1 MSKTNFI
8 LILLFSLT
16 VLASGCL
23 DGQQEVTGVVE
34 TLPEVQEFLDDNP
47 DASIDAVRWNSDYID
62 DNFDDIKETC
72 QPAIDTEKDHYRVN
86 VEDDSENI
94 VTWLEA
100 EEMEVMCVTR
110 EGSETTSEEETE
122 EETAEPESEKLTE
135 SDIEGDITEVTIDG
149 GGADPSRPEITQ
161 EEGVEFVNNAG
172 FDIRLEFD
180 ADRYEEIVIED
191 GESKIKDF
199 QRIIYYQITPVDED
213 VEYRTPGGT
222 GVNVVE
228 SSDFQDCSQIN
239 IEVTNVDEDSEEMTM
254 SQTAGQAGAG
264 EVTVSWFFD
273 EGEPVRANYSLG
285 GETEEEPEDTPR
297 ESVSINPNDAEDGEL
312 EVNGQT
318 ITVSGDIE
326 DAEGLE
332 EVSLDPVDCEGAS
345 TASWSR

>member
-1 MSKTNFI
+1 MNRSSIT
-8 LILLFSLT
+8 LIFLISLT
-16 VLASGCL
+16 VLGSGCL

-110 EGSETTSEEETE
+110 EGSETISE
-122 EETAEPESEKLTE
+122 EETAEPESEILTE
-135 SDIEGDITEVTIDG
+135 SDIEGDVIEVTIDED
-149 GGADPSRPEITQ
+149 GADPSRPEITQ
-161 EEGVEFVNNAG
+161 EDGIKFVNNLG
-172 FDIRLEFD
+172 FDVQLEFD

-191 GESKIKDF
+191 GQSKIKDF
-199 QRIIYYQITPVDED
+199 QRIIYYQITPVNED

-228 SSDFQDCSQIN
+228 SSEFQDCSQIN
-239 IEVTNVDEDSEEMTM
+239 IEVTNVDEGSQEATM

-264 EVTVSWFFD
+264 EVTISWFFD
-273 EGEPVRANYSLG
+273 DGESVRANYSLG
-285 GETEEEPEDTPR
+285 GETEEEREENPR
-297 ESVSINPNDAEDGEL
+297 ESVSINPNEDEGE

-318 ITVSGDIE
+318 IEILGDVPE
-326 DAEGLE
+326 DPELE